1 MTFGTDTMHHY
12 RFTCKT
18 STSLSTL
25 LPLPHFI
32 RSRVKE
38 VATFSDIER
47 LRETI
52 FIQFNNIYI
61 SCEIFQAM
69 KLSTFSIYSDDEE
82 FEKKNVILL

>member
-52 FIQFNNIYI
+52 FIQFNNMYI
-61 SCEIFQAM
+61 NCEIFQAM
-69 KLSTFSIYSDDEE
+69 KLFSIYSDNEE

>member
-25 LPLPHFI
+25 LPLPLFI
-32 RSRVKE
+32 HLKE

-47 LRETI
+47 LRKTI
-52 FIQFNNIYI
+52 FIQFNNMYI
-61 SCEIFQAM
+61 NCEIFQAM
-69 KLSTFSIYSDDEE
+69 KLFSIYSDNEE

>member
-25 LPLPHFI
+25 LPLPFFI
-32 RSRVKE
+32 HLKE
-38 VATFSDIER
+38 VATFSDIEG
-47 LRETI
+47 LRKTI
-52 FIQFNNIYI
+52 FIQFNNNMYI
-61 SCEIFQAM
+61 NCEIFQAM
-69 KLSTFSIYSDDEE
+69 KLSTFSISDDEE